1 MLTASPIGF
10 THGLVAPCHTV
21 TIVSGMVGT
30 PLSSAMSFKSSLLLE
45 AHEDAR
51 TTAAQQRLPIKL
63 IKVGVNWRSMR
74 MATSDGVTRN
84 VRKEVTGGMVRCR
97 EESAEARGSAGT
109 GVASH
114 IS

>member
-1 MLTASPIGF
+1 
-10 THGLVAPCHTV
+10 
-21 TIVSGMVGT
+21 
-30 PLSSAMSFKSSLLLE
+30 MSFKSSLLLG

-84 VRKEVTGGMVRCR
+84 VRKEVTGGMVRAAGKKAPKLVAALAQVWLHIYLKHDP
-97 EESAEARGSAGT
+97 SFGDFGST
-109 GVASH
+109 
-114 IS
+114 